1 MLLYIFT
8 ASVLSWPGISATPMQ
23 SKQAQYAVH
32 AQWFTKIISA
42 IRKLHDTGI
51 TCHFIRIFQYI
62 FVPSELRVLAY
73 SQKQSILVQIRYS

>member
-8 ASVLSWPGISATPMQ
+8 ASVLSWPAVSAMPTQ

-32 AQWFTKIISA
+32 GQWLTNITSA
-42 IRKLHDTGI
+42 IRKLHNTRI
-51 TCHFIRIFQYI
+51 TCHFIRIFPYI

-73 SQKQSILVQIRYS
+73 N